1 MKSELIAAVKAHA
14 LAHYEKQGWDIVVEC
29 YSDEQIGEIVAK
41 CRTAKGA
48 ISAVLKAVRPSA
60 EYRADI
66 QAEAF

>member
-1 MKSELIAAVKAHA
+1 MKTELIAAVKSHA
-14 LAHYEKQGWDIVVEC
+14 LANYEKHGWDIVVEC

-48 ISAVLKAVRPSA
+48 ISAVQKKVSPHA

>member
-1 MKSELIAAVKAHA
+1 MNNDLIAAVKAHA
-14 LAHYEKQGWDIVVEC
+14 LTHYEESGWDIVIET
-29 YSDEQIGEIVAK
+29 YSDSVIAEIIGK

-48 ISAVLKAVRPSA
+48 IRAVKQHVSPIA